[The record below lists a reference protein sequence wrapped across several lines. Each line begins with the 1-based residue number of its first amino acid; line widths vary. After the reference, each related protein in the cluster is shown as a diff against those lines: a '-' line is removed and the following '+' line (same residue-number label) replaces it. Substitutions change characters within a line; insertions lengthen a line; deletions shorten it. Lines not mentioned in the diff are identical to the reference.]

1 MASAYWITLGG
12 HQANPH
18 HLQPTDRPDFI
29 SKLNIESAA
38 AAVTTVL
45 NDVSRSVVKE
55 EEEADAGDAGPVEA
69 KACHESYH
77 ERQ

>member
-55 EEEADAGDAGPVEA
+55 EEEADEVLRVPNS
-69 KACHESYH
+69 CHESYH

>member
-55 EEEADAGDAGPVEA
+55 EEEADEVLRVPNS
-69 KACHESYH
+69 CLESYH